1 MVMPEAHNEATD
13 NSSFRRRLTSK
24 KNRVLFLLAALAT
37 GTALFVS
44 LNTASDLHPGDPR
57 TPWSTGS
64 YRHPEHSHLS
74 PGSSVKMIDMTS
86 SLGVS
91 EASFDAL
98 FAYAS
103 NNMTAL
109 EDVKI
114 YSVRE
119 PSTGQARASWIIDRL
134 MPDGLETGHG
144 YQSFLGEAATG
155 ESFAPM
161 LCSLLL
167 EPSTE
172 IMALEATSCGDIFSE
187 YQVRAEDRER
197 DHSFV
202 TDLIGF
208 DPSAVVEPQ
217 TQKAYHEVRLAL
229 ESLFP
234 AGAETT
240 RLYRYIHRSPG
251 LDRSFV
257 LLQNQESNTV
267 ALIRYRVETQG
278 EALSAVFPAP

>member
-13 NSSFRRRLTSK
+13 NSSFCRRLTSK

-37 GTALFVS
+37 GTALLVS
-44 LNTASDLHPGDPR
+44 LNTASELNPGDPR

-64 YRHPEHSHLS
+64 YRHPEHLHLS
-74 PGSSVKMIDMTS
+74 PWSSVKMIDMTS
-86 SLGVS
+86 SLGMS

-98 FAYAS
+98 FAYA
-103 NNMTAL
+103 NNHPTAL
-109 EDVKI
+109 EDLKI
-114 YSVRE
+114 YAIQETTR
-119 PSTGQARASWIIDRL
+119 QARASWIIDRL
-134 MPDGLETGHG
+134 LPDDLETVQG

-167 EPSTE
+167 EPSSET
-172 IMALEATSCGDIFSE
+172 IALEATSCGDIFSE
-187 YQVRAEDRER
+187 YQVPAEDRER

-217 TQKAYHEVRLAL
+217 TQKAYQEVRLAL

-257 LLQNQESNTV
+257 LLQNQESSTV

-278 EALSAVFPAP
+278 EALSAVFQAQ